1 MGMAERVIKRLE
13 KEEAER
19 QRRFEA
25 EAPEREKSYEELDKY
40 LAEYDRLLEEHPY
53 TICEEARLLWNNCI
67 VSEHGHDLVE
77 IYRQFRKGKI
87 K

>member
-19 QRRFEA
+19 QRRWEA
-25 EAPEREKSYEELDKY
+25 EAPEREKRY
-40 LAEYDRLLEEHPY
+40 
-53 TICEEARLLWNNCI
+53 
-67 VSEHGHDLVE
+67 VE
-77 IYRQFRKGKI
+77 IDKKLDEHSRLREADPYGYPEDARRLMNHIADEHFYDFLAIYTQFRKGKI